1 MGNWV
6 PKTELES
13 LSMAHGVWPGPC
25 LCLPRRHPGP
35 ASYSSVSLPSLLL
48 GLKVLLLETAPGD
61 THMNTWYTWGA
72 AFHVYCWPF
81 PILC

>member
-1 MGNWV
+1 MWEVGSPRHSSKALAWHMGCGRV
-6 PKTELES
+6 PVCAS
-13 LSMAHGVWPGPC
+13 PGGI
-25 LCLPRRHPGP
+25 LVLPLT
-35 ASYSSVSLPSLLL
+35 ALSLPSLLL

-61 THMNTWYTWGA
+61 THVNTWYTWGA